1 MSSSKEEVPKEEE
14 SGGGEKISLE
24 DELAKAM
31 SGLKK
36 RKVVEEKP
44 KQLSMADQI
53 AAQRLKLKKT
63 VVAPKPP
70 PEKKV
75 NARDLLSQQIRLRFQ
90 NLRKHEER
98 DSESS
103 GTDSD

>member
-1 MSSSKEEVPKEEE
+1 M
-14 SGGGEKISLE
+14 SLE

-36 RKVVEEKP
+36 RKVNPVEEKP
-44 KQLSMADQI
+44 KTLSMAEQI
-53 AAQRLKLKKT
+53 AAQRMKLKKT

-90 NLRKHEER
+90 NLRKHEEKGS
-98 DSESS
+98 DEEDEP
-103 GTDSD
+103 DSD